1 MNKQKVNKK
10 EETKQ
15 CDIHI
20 VMPRIYEM
28 KLHETEEV
36 SEYLQ
41 IIRVAGGWIYNF
53 KKGSEI
59 FIPFDNEFMP
69 S

>member
-1 MNKQKVNKK
+1 MSKEQNNQEKNKAL
-10 EETKQ
+10 
-15 CDIHI
+15 HI
-20 VMPRIYEM
+20 ADVMPRIYEM

-59 FIPFDNEFMP
+59 FVPFDNEFMP

>member
-1 MNKQKVNKK
+1 MSKENNTENKDKAL
-10 EETKQ
+10 
-15 CDIHI
+15 HI
-20 VMPRIYEM
+20 ADVMPRIYEM

-53 KKGSEI
+53 KSGSEI
-59 FIPFDNEFMP
+59 FVPFDNEFMP
-69 S
+69 Y